1 MIRHLRWQIALALAG
16 TLLIGLFIALVSHRV
31 LQTRPAQGGQY
42 VEAVVG
48 PPGTFNPLLAQTDA
62 EVDSVRLLFS
72 GLTRPGD
79 RGLVEPDLA
88 ERWAVS
94 ADGRA
99 YTFTLRADAVWHDL
113 EPVTADDVVFTARLA
128 ADPAIPATQKS
139 RLCEPWQRVEVSALD
154 ARTVEIRLKEPY
166 APFLN
171 ATALGILPAHV
182 LADANPADIP
192 ADAFSSR
199 APIGS
204 GPYRLETIDRAADAP
219 GPAVRFARFDRHW
232 AATEGQP
239 YLDSIVFQ
247 HYPNR
252 ELALEALG
260 QRSAQGLGWVPTK
273 VLSRLGSETPI
284 QFFSAI
290 KTGYTLV
297 YLSPVEPF
305 TNKTVR
311 QALAMALDR
320 QRIIDDP
327 ALLDGQAVPAA
338 GPIAPGSWA
347 YFAGLGTPI
356 HDPEQAR
363 RMLDEA
369 GWIDSEGDG
378 VRDRDGQPLSF
389 GLSVKGDDPVM
400 LAIAERLREDW
411 QQIGVAAEI
420 LPIGPSDLASTL
432 RNRSYSALLF
442 SWDLRDYDPDPY
454 ALWHSSQA
462 DFPGQNYAG
471 FKNTDADRILV
482 EARQAHPVNDHERR
496 RQLYAEFQRIFA
508 AEQPALVLWHPVY
521 NYAVVDD
528 NVGGIQ
534 LPALVV
540 EPADRFATLPS
551 WFVRVERVFGEASD
565 RR

>member
-1 MIRHLRWQIALALAG
+1 MIRQLRWQLALALAG
-16 TLLIGLFIALVSHRV
+16 TLLIGLFLALVSHRV
-31 LQTRPAQGGQY
+31 LQTRPARGGHY

-48 PPGTFNPLLAQTDA
+48 PPGMFNPLLAQSDA
-62 EVDSVRLLFS
+62 EVDAARLLFS
-72 GLTRPGD
+72 GLTQPGD
-79 RGLVEPDLA
+79 RGLVRPDLA

-94 ADGRA
+94 PDGRV
-99 YTFTLRADAVWHDL
+99 YTFTLRTGAVWHDL
-113 EPVTADDVVFTARLA
+113 EPVTADDVAFTAHLA
-128 ADPAIPATQKS
+128 ADPSIPAPQKS
-139 RLCEPWQRVEVSALD
+139 RLCEPWQRVDVVVLD
-154 ARTVEIRLKEPY
+154 AHTVQITLKEPY

-171 ATALGILPAHV
+171 ATTLGILPAHL
-182 LADANPADIP
+182 LADVNPADIP
-192 ADAFSSR
+192 DHAFSTR
-199 APIGS
+199 APVGS
-204 GPYRLETIDRAADAP
+204 GPYRLESIDRAADAP
-219 GPAVRFARFDRHW
+219 GPTVRFARFDRHW
-232 AATEGQP
+232 AASDGQP
-239 YLDSIVFQ
+239 YLDGIVFQ

-252 ELALEALG
+252 ELALEGLG
-260 QRSAQGLGWVPTK
+260 QRSAQGLGSVPTK
-273 VLSRLGSETPI
+273 VLTRLGSETPI
-284 QFFSAI
+284 QFFSAL

-327 ALLDGQAVPAA
+327 ALLDGQGVPAA

-347 YFAGLGTPI
+347 YDATLRPPVY
-356 HDPEQAR
+356 DPEQAR

-400 LAIAERLREDW
+400 LAIAERLRDDW
-411 QQIGVAAEI
+411 QQIGVAAEV
-420 LPIGPSDLASTL
+420 LPIEPSDLASTL
-432 RNRSYSALLF
+432 RNRSFTALLF

-482 EARQAHPVNDHERR
+482 EARQAHPIRDHERR

-508 AEQPALVLWHPVY
+508 AELPALMLWHPVY

-551 WFVRVERVFGEASD
+551 WFVQVERVFGEAGD
-565 RR
+565 R